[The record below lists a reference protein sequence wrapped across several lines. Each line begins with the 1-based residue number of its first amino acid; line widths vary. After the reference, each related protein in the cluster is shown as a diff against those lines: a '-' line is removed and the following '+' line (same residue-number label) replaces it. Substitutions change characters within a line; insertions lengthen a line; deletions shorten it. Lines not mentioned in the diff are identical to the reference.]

1 MFDHIVVPLDFSPES
16 EQAIAHA
23 VEFAR
28 RGHVPVELLSIAS
41 ERRHAD
47 ASARLQELAAEPGV
61 SSWTVVETDDDT
73 DEVLFDEA
81 LSRPSALW
89 FVGSHVRTALG
100 EMILGSV
107 SEDLVRD
114 VQRPMVM
121 VGPNATVP
129 RVGDVIVVA
138 LDGSDASEK
147 VVPVALEM
155 ARRFQ
160 LRLRMLQIT
169 GKSVAGDVNET
180 AYLARVAG
188 RLPAPGC
195 RDYDVL
201 HGGDATS
208 ALVDY
213 VEVHPEVCLLAMTT
227 HGVPAGAPR
236 MIAGSTAFE
245 TTRRVEVPVLLYHP
259 VSEQASSEEERG
271 EQEPA
276 VDPHPRVV
284 VGVDSMEMSGEAV
297 YWAADEAVRRGVPL
311 SLVHA
316 WIYPSYATTSFAY
329 PVGADFEVVRTAA
342 ENELAGAVEAV
353 KDRYPDLEVAG
364 VLAEDTPGHQL
375 IDQSIGADLLVVGSH
390 HRGRLSEFLGLSV
403 SAACTHRA
411 ECPVVV
417 VPCRIPED

>member
-28 RGHVPVELLSIAS
+28 RGHVPVELLSIAT

-47 ASARLQELAAEPGV
+47 VAARLRDLAAEPGV
-61 SSWTVVETDDDT
+61 SSWTVVETDDDA
-73 DEVLFDEA
+73 DDVLFDEA
-81 LSRPSALW
+81 LSNPSALW

-100 EMILGSV
+100 ELLLGSV
-107 SEDLVRD
+107 SQDLVRD

-121 VGPNATVP
+121 VGPNAAVP
-129 RVGDVIVVA
+129 RVGDVIVATV
-138 LDGSDASEK
+138 DGSPESEK

-155 ARRFQ
+155 ARRFNLK
-160 LRLRMLQIT
+160 LRLLQ
-169 GKSVAGDVNET
+169 VAEAGGGGGDVNET
-180 AYLARVAG
+180 AYLARIAG

-201 HGGDATS
+201 HGRDA
-208 ALVDY
+208 AAELAAYLD
-213 VEVHPEVCLLAMTT
+213 VHPEVCLLAMTT
-227 HGVPAGAPR
+227 HGVPAGAAR

-259 VSEQASSEEERG
+259 ALEPDPVVAE
-271 EQEPA
+271 EPA
-276 VDPHPRVV
+276 TPEASRPRVV
-284 VGVDSMEMSGEAV
+284 VGVDTMAMSGEAV
-297 YWAADEAVRRGVPL
+297 FWAAEEAMRRNVPL
-311 SLVHA
+311 ALVHA

-329 PVGADFEVVRTAA
+329 PVGADFEAVRTTA
-342 ENELAGAVEAV
+342 ERELAEAVEAV
-353 KDRYPDLEVAG
+353 KARYPELEVDG
-364 VLAEDTPGHQL
+364 ILAEDTPGHQL
-375 IDQSIGADLLVVGSH
+375 IDQSVCADLLVVGSH

-417 VPCRIPED
+417 VPCSLPEG